1 MCKQRSKDLL
11 EPLLEDSDATVGQ
24 TWRGSRR
31 RVSLPEVKDV
41 ERDLESA
48 VTLESEAG
56 RRPKFDLPKDL
67 SVTGSKSR
75 ITPSNAHSKCNS
87 ILMFLNLNYAF
98 VFEFWALALL
108 PMSFFIVASSP
119 PLTIDLLHFLHRI
132 LSAFDV
138 CHNSSWYQ
146 VCLA

>member
-31 RVSLPEVKDV
+31 RVSLPEGKDV
-41 ERDLESA
+41 ERDIESA

-56 RRPKFDLPKDL
+56 RRLKFDLPKDL

-75 ITPSNAHSKCNS
+75 ITPSNAHSKCKS
-87 ILMFLNLNYAF
+87 I
-98 VFEFWALALL
+98 
-108 PMSFFIVASSP
+108 
-119 PLTIDLLHFLHRI
+119 
-132 LSAFDV
+132 
-138 CHNSSWYQ
+138 
-146 VCLA
+146 